1 MNDDRSR
8 LSHQAHGADADAPE
22 MLRDDQDDWVV
33 AMLDALDDEQM
44 DALLEGSNAVQGF
57 EPVADVMRRLR
68 ASAAAEPVPPMSA
81 ALRALLDEPPA
92 RVRHLSAAARG
103 ALVRAAVAATVAA
116 VALLGAGAA
125 QNRLPTEFQ
134 DIVSSAAELVG
145 IDVPRSQERD
155 STHSG
160 GNHRD
165 ADGSTVDP
173 RGAAGPDGSSG
184 GDGPGHDGSTPGAE
198 TGADPG
204 LPGDHEPATP
214 ADGSKGQGATDQ
226 PASENGRASDPV
238 RPIGSANG
246 DGVVGSNGNGS
257 ANSNPAGQANGT
269 GNAK

>member
-1 MNDDRSR
+1 MTDDRLH
-8 LSHQAHGADADAPE
+8 LSHQAHGPDTDAAE
-22 MLRDDQDDWVV
+22 MLWGDQDQWVV
-33 AMLDALDDEQM
+33 AMLDELDDEQM
-44 DALLEGSNAVQGF
+44 DALLEGSTAVQGL
-57 EPVADVMRRLR
+57 EPVAAVMRRLR

-92 RVRHLSAAARG
+92 RVRHLSAVARG
-103 ALVRAAVAATVAA
+103 SLARAAVAASVAA

-155 STHSG
+155 SADSG

-165 ADGSTVDP
+165 ADGPTVDP
-173 RGAAGPDGSSG
+173 SGAAGHDGSGG
-184 GDGPGHDGSTPGAE
+184 GDGPGDDGSTPGAA

-204 LPGDHEPATP
+204 SPGDQEPATP
-214 ADGSKGQGATDQ
+214 PDGSKGRGATGQ
-226 PASENGRASDPV
+226 PAPENGRATDPV
-238 RPIGSANG
+238 RPIGPANG
-246 DGVVGSNGNGS
+246 DGVAGSNGNGS
-257 ANSNPAGQANGT
+257 TNSNPAGQANGT